1 MTALSLTRLVFNSN
15 LETSA
20 VNNVF
25 AQIEDFLNGV
35 TLTANITIT
44 GTLTAATINSTSLT
58 ASRAL
63 ASDASKN
70 IIVSTTTSTEL
81 GYVNGVTSAI
91 QTQLNNKQTLDA
103 TLTALAA
110 YNTNGLLT
118 QTAADIFTGR
128 TVTGTAGTITI
139 TNGDGVS
146 GNPTLTISSSYI
158 GQSSITTLGTIG
170 TGVWQGTLVGAT
182 YGGTGV
188 NNGAS
193 TITLA
198 GNLVTA
204 GAFSLTLTTSAATNV
219 TLPTSGTLVNSA
231 VTTLSSLVSIG
242 TITTGTWS
250 ATTIGV
256 TKGGTGTA
264 TQFTAGSI
272 IFAGA
277 SGVYSQDNS
286 KLFWDDT
293 NNRLGIGT
301 TTPVATLEVIGT
313 IRATGNT
320 GASLISAYQTGATGN
335 AIFIKPSDT
344 VNGAIIYNT
353 WTTGSGTLQFA
364 AGNATPTMTIT
375 DTARIGIGTT
385 SPAAA
390 LQIGGTGTLRIAGA
404 ASGTGTAAII
414 DANGDIRPL
423 TSSERYK
430 KNVINLSVDSSFIHK
445 LRSVEYDY
453 INGAGHDFGFIAEEV
468 NELCPLMV
476 NFNIDGEPESIK
488 YSQLT
493 IFLLE
498 EVKRLRFELDFM
510 KT

>member
-15 LETSA
+15 LETSV

-118 QTAADIFTGR
+118 QTAADTFTGR
-128 TVTGTAGTITI
+128 TVTGTAGTITV

-264 TQFTAGSI
+264 TQFTAGSV
-272 IFAGA
+272 IFAGG
-277 SGVYSQDNS
+277 SGVYTQDNTNF
-286 KLFWDDT
+286 FWDNT
-293 NNRLGIGT
+293 NKRLGIGT
-301 TTPVATLEVIGT
+301 VTPSQKIHVVGNITTGAGQYVESDTFTGASGNMTIKTAGSSDHIIFSQSTFERMRIKAGNLGIGT
-313 IRATGNT
+313 IDPLQ
-320 GASLISAYQTGATGN
+320 SLH
-335 AIFIKPSDT
+335 
-344 VNGAIIYNT
+344 
-353 WTTGSGTLQFA
+353 
-364 AGNATPTMTIT
+364 
-375 DTARIGIGTT
+375 
-385 SPAAA
+385 
-390 LQIGGTGTLRIAGA
+390 IGGTGTVRIAGA

-423 TSSERYK
+423 TSSEKYK
-430 KNVINLSVDSSFIHK
+430 ENIINLSVDSSFIYQ
-445 LRSVEYDY
+445 LRPVEYNY

-476 NFNIDGEPESIK
+476 NLNIDGKPESIK